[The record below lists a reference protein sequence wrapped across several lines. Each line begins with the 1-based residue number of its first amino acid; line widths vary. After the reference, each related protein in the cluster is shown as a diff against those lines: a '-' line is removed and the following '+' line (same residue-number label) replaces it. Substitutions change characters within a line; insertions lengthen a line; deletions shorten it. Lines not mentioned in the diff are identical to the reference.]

1 MKGCCKAVMGLDLP
15 FRKFLL
21 DTQIS
26 TTVGQLQVED
36 PVLRVGGGPLGDF
49 TLSSVPHW
57 APSKPLTPQYSHSF
71 PL

>member
-1 MKGCCKAVMGLDLP
+1 MGLDLP

-36 PVLRVGGGPLGDF
+36 PVLRVGGGPLG
-49 TLSSVPHW
+49 TSLPPVPHTGHL
-57 APSKPLTPQYSHSF
+57 ANP
-71 PL
+71 

>member
-1 MKGCCKAVMGLDLP
+1 MGLDLP

-26 TTVGQLQVED
+26 TAVGQLQVED

-49 TLSSVPHW
+49 TPYSAPH
-57 APSKPLTPQYSHSF
+57 LGT
-71 PL
+71 